1 MDKRLK
7 LNDKQKALIKQLA
20 KVLKDLKKAKVG
32 IVVDTN
38 ELWFDSF
45 LFYNNSEVL
54 EIEGY
59 DKWEKRDEYEVDDD
73 EENTVWHTPNYQDL
87 EKLKVNIDFESDN
100 NNWFSVLLEKNEDVD
115 ISIKNQEKAN
125 QLKILVE
132 NKNKLKAELQQYQD
146 SVTDAE
152 NNIKILEEKGV
163 PKEIIDEERVNI
175 ENNKAQIEIL
185 KRKIKGLNCDIKII
199 KSIEV

>member
-32 IVVDTN
+32 IVADTN

-59 DKWEKRDEYEVDDD
+59 DKWR
-73 EENTVWHTPNYQDL
+73 
-87 EKLKVNIDFESDN
+87 I
-100 NNWFSVLLEKNEDVD
+100 
-115 ISIKNQEKAN
+115 
-125 QLKILVE
+125 
-132 NKNKLKAELQQYQD
+132 
-146 SVTDAE
+146 
-152 NNIKILEEKGV
+152 
-163 PKEIIDEERVNI
+163 
-175 ENNKAQIEIL
+175 
-185 KRKIKGLNCDIKII
+185 
-199 KSIEV
+199 

>member
-20 KVLKDLKKAKVG
+20 KVFKDLKKAKVG
-32 IVVDTN
+32 IVADTN
-38 ELWFDSF
+38 ELWFDSL

-59 DKWEKRDEYEVDDD
+59 DTWEKRDEYEVD

-87 EKLKVNIDFESDN
+87 VKLKVNIDFESDN

-115 ISIKNQEKAN
+115 ISIKNKEKAN
-125 QLKILVE
+125 QLKLLVE
-132 NKNKLKAELQQYQD
+132 NKNKLKAEMQQYQD
-146 SVTDAE
+146 AVTNAE

-163 PKEIIDEERVNI
+163 PKEIIDEERANI
-175 ENNKAQIEIL
+175 ENNIAQIEIL

>member
-100 NNWFSVLLEKNEDVD
+100 NLSL
-115 ISIKNQEKAN
+115 IHI
-125 QLKILVE
+125 
-132 NKNKLKAELQQYQD
+132 
-146 SVTDAE
+146 
-152 NNIKILEEKGV
+152 
-163 PKEIIDEERVNI
+163 
-175 ENNKAQIEIL
+175 
-185 KRKIKGLNCDIKII
+185 
-199 KSIEV
+199 